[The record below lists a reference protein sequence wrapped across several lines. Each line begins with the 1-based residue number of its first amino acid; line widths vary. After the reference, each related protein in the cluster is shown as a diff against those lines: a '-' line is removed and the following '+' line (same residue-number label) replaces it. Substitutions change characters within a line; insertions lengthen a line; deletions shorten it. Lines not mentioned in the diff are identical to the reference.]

1 MADASGKSKGSNRGS
16 KAKYT
21 SLQKRMAAHIEEST
35 LVRTKGDEKAAGR
48 IAWATINKRFQGA
61 PKSHGGSGVD
71 DISAFLDTLDL
82 KHLTGHEKSA
92 FEAELRHARKQHSGD
107 LEALMGAE
115 DAICDRYEEIAHTRM
130 AHEAVAGKLTSAH
143 HLDELG
149 SSGRHEHL
157 GTYGKAS
164 VPHSTKGK
172 GAGQSKGKEAAAGGA
187 GGSAVNTEDEADD
200 EPKEAA
206 SIKGKVKGKDEA
218 HLTGSKRARG
228 GSLDSE
234 AATGEDE
241 TAAEG
246 TAKKK
251 ARAATNKSGKGKA
264 GAGGA
269 DKLRRAGSA
278 AAGKAH

>member
-1 MADASGKSKGSNRGS
+1 M
-16 KAKYT
+16 
-21 SLQKRMAAHIEEST
+21 Q
-35 LVRTKGDEKAAGR
+35 
-48 IAWATINKRFQGA
+48 
-61 PKSHGGSGVD
+61 SHGGSGVD
-71 DISAFLDTLDL
+71 DISAFMDSLDL
-82 KHLTGHEKSA
+82 KHLTGHEKAS
-92 FEAELRHARKQHSGD
+92 FEAELRHARKEHSGD
-107 LEALMGAE
+107 LEALMAAE

-143 HLDELG
+143 HLDKLG
-149 SSGRHEHL
+149 ASGRHEHL

-172 GAGQSKGKEAAAGGA
+172 SVGKSKGKEAAAGGA
-187 GGSAVNTEDEADD
+187 GGSAANTEDEAEE
-200 EPKEAA
+200 EPEEEKEAT
-206 SIKGKVKGKDEA
+206 SIKGKVKGKDKGKGKEDT
-218 HLTGSKRARG
+218 HVTGSKRARG

-234 AATGEDE
+234 AAMGEDE

-251 ARAATNKSGKGKA
+251 PRAATGKSGKGKA

-269 DKLRRAGSA
+269 GALRRAGSESA